1 MKNLEEVM
9 GGTMI
14 DYTISTVAETSL
26 MDVFEHVAKTTG
38 KQDDK
43 PEFEE

>member
-1 MKNLEEVM
+1 M

-14 DYTISTVAETSL
+14 DYTISSIAETSL
-26 MDVFEHVAKTTG
+26 MDVFEHVAKST

-43 PEFEE
+43 PEFEG